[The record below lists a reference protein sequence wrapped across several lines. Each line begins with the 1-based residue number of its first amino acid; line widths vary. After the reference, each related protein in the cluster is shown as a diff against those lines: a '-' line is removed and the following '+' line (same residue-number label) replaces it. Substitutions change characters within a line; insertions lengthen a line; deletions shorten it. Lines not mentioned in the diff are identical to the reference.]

1 MNLEDS
7 KIIQNKIT
15 KGKLQEKQKKQTL
28 KHRIAVLVSWETAE
42 GDHSQVCLRTQCSVP
57 ELSAPEG

>member
-28 KHRIAVLVSWETAE
+28 KHRIAVLVSWEIAE
-42 GDHSQVCLRTQCSVP
+42 AGNSQACLKTQCSVP
-57 ELSAPEG
+57 EL

>member
-28 KHRIAVLVSWETAE
+28 KHRIAVLVFL
-42 GDHSQVCLRTQCSVP
+42 GDSRR
-57 ELSAPEG
+57 G